1 MVAILSLG
9 TDDQYSILH
18 VHYTSDRSDTN
29 FIILD
34 GARNASVDNRPKWLW
49 KKFFISYSWW
59 TVASL
64 QRVPGQT
71 TS

>member
-1 MVAILSLG
+1 MINTLYYMYMYTLQV
-9 TDDQYSILH
+9 TDLIQF
-18 VHYTSDRSDTN
+18 

-49 KKFFISYSWW
+49 KKFFISNSWW